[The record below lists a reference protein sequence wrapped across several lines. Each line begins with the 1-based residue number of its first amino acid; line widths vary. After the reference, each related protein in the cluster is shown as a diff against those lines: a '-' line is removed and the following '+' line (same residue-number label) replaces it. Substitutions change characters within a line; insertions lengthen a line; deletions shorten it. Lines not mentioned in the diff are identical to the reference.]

1 MKNIKISSGLVGGR
15 LVEFFQH
22 TLPCHSLLRTIV
34 LWNQRAAL
42 AATRQAQLHLASLAE
57 FFSSVV
63 RAFYL
68 RALNGWKLLEVMS
81 GRVLLIFFEQLLVV
95 EFVSDMFLGLS
106 LCFDLLLDFAGGLQV
121 EVTAFDVFLYRLALS
136 VRVAQIASC

>member
-1 MKNIKISSGLVGGR
+1 
-15 LVEFFQH
+15 
-22 TLPCHSLLRTIV
+22 
-34 LWNQRAAL
+34 
-42 AATRQAQLHLASLAE
+42 
-57 FFSSVV
+57 
-63 RAFYL
+63 
-68 RALNGWKLLEVMS
+68 MS